1 MLPAKEEIRKR
12 ERQSQRE
19 LENLVNGGLGFFSL
33 ASQIKEAEAME
44 NIEKQEHE
52 EKL

>member
-19 LENLVNGGLGFFSL
+19 LENLVNGGLEFITL